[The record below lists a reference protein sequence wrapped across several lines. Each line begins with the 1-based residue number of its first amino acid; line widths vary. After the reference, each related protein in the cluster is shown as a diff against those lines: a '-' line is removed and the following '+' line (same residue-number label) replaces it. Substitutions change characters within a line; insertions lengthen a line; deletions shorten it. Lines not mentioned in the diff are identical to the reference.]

1 MILADLE
8 TFFNKDGKTFIHPI
22 IKGIIIHFMLA
33 YFHPFVDGNG
43 RTARSLFYWYMLK
56 KGYWLVE
63 YMSISR
69 TIYKTKRNYEKAYLY
84 TEYDDNDLTYFIL
97 YNLRTMKKA
106 FEELKIY
113 LKRKSEENSSIVLI
127 ANIKGINTRQAQILK
142 IIHEQPNTC
151 LSVKEVEN
159 RFSVSN
165 FTARTDLEGLVG
177 LGYLSELQINK
188 VKRNYIK
195 SDKFD
200 SLMKNKL

>member
-1 MILADLE
+1 
-8 TFFNKDGKTFIHPI
+8 
-22 IKGIIIHFMLA
+22 
-33 YFHPFVDGNG
+33 
-43 RTARSLFYWYMLK
+43 MLK

>member
-1 MILADLE
+1 MTLPIRLRIMKNCR
-8 TFFNKDGKTFIHPI
+8 TCCRFGNVFQQRRKTFIHPI
-22 IKGIIIHFMLA
+22 IKGIILHFMLA

-113 LKRKSEENSSIVLI
+113 ETQIGREQQHCLDCKHQRESI
-127 ANIKGINTRQAQILK
+127 R
-142 IIHEQPNTC
+142 
-151 LSVKEVEN
+151 VKHK
-159 RFSVSN
+159 
-165 FTARTDLEGLVG
+165 
-177 LGYLSELQINK
+177 Y
-188 VKRNYIK
+188 
-195 SDKFD
+195 
-200 SLMKNKL
+200 